1 MLELPKNHF
10 NNIIRVVKLGEITRV
25 REIRT
30 ATFNT
35 LKRLGVERDLK
46 CGIRKTPSGSDQVDI
61 GSIVTW
67 FKKITKEDIAAIKQL
82 VTIDATACKR
92 MNE

>member
-10 NNIIRVVKLGEITRV
+10 NNIIRAVKLGQINRV

-30 ATFNT
+30 ATFHA

-46 CGIRKTPSGSDQVDI
+46 YGIRKTPAGSDQVDI

-67 FKKITKEDIAAIKQL
+67 LKKITLEDSAAIKQL
-82 VTIDATACKR
+82 ITIDATACKR

>member
-10 NNIIRVVKLGEITRV
+10 NNVIRAIKLGEIVRV

-46 CGIRKTPSGSDQVDI
+46 CGIRKTPAGSDQVDI

-67 FKKITKEDIAAIKQL
+67 LKKITADDTAAIKQL